1 MKQSATAAHDVQPLL
16 FEDLLDQDVQV
27 TFDAPDQS
35 SDGGALLLAA
45 VDRKLGLTERL
56 AAAFHDLRQPGKVD
70 HTLLEVLRQR
80 VLGLASGYE
89 DGNDAGRL
97 SDEPLLGFLCGK
109 HEDDALASASTLC
122 RIENAATRRDLLR
135 LGHAFTDV
143 VIAHQQRLRRKQR
156 VRRISIDLDPADDPT
171 HGQQEFSF
179 FNAHYDTHCYLPL
192 LAFLTFHDQQGC
204 EEPEQFLVAAL
215 LRPGNV
221 PATAGARG
229 LLRAL
234 IRKLRAA
241 FPEAIMRVRL
251 DGGFAAPE
259 TFAFLEAQR
268 VEYLVNM
275 AGNAVLEKLAEPF
288 MELARER
295 AARTGQ
301 AAQMY
306 ARLWYGA
313 HTWPHARPV
322 VCKAEVV
329 IGADGSARD
338 NPRFVVSNLDEL
350 PRRVYR
356 KRYCRRGEVENRIK
370 ELINGV
376 ALGRT
381 SCTAFLANQLRV
393 FFSAAAYAL
402 FQVLRAA
409 CAGTELA
416 RAQVQRLRDTL
427 VKVSAYVRR
436 VTRRLYLAL
445 PETYPWQTVWRTAAA
460 CIGAWP

>member
-1 MKQSATAAHDVQPLL
+1 MDQSARTSRDVQPFL
-16 FEDLLDQDVQV
+16 FEDLFDKDVQV
-27 TFDAPDQS
+27 SFDAPDQS
-35 SDGGALLLAA
+35 SDGGALLVAA

-56 AAAFHDLRQPGKVD
+56 AAAFDDPRQPGKVE
-70 HTLLEVLRQR
+70 HALLEVFRQR
-80 VLGLASGYE
+80 ILGLASGYE

-109 HEDDALASASTLC
+109 DEEDSLASASTLC
-122 RIENAATRRDLLR
+122 RLENAVTRRDLLR
-135 LGHAFTDV
+135 VGHAFTDAV
-143 VIAHQQRLRRKQR
+143 LAHQQRLRRKQH
-156 VRRISIDLDPADDPT
+156 VHRITIDLDPADDPT
-171 HGQQEFSF
+171 HGQQEFTF
-179 FNAHYDTHCYLPL
+179 FNAHYDSYCYLPL
-192 LAFLTFHDQQGC
+192 LAFVTFHDQHGR

-229 LLRAL
+229 LLRGL

-241 FPEAIMRVRL
+241 FPEAIIRVRL

-259 TFAFLEAQR
+259 TFAFLEAQS

-275 AGNAVLEKLAEPF
+275 ASNAVLEKLAEPF
-288 MELARER
+288 LRIARER

-301 AAQMY
+301 AAQVY
-306 ARLWYGA
+306 TRLWYRA
-313 HTWPHARPV
+313 QSWPHERPV

-338 NPRFVVSNLDEL
+338 NPRFVVSNLGEL

-356 KRYCRRGEVENRIK
+356 QRYCRRGEVENRIK
-370 ELINGV
+370 ELMNGV

-381 SCTAFLANQLRV
+381 SCTAFVANQLRV

-402 FQVLRAA
+402 FQALRAA

-416 RAQVQRLRDTL
+416 RAQVQRLRETL

-445 PETYPWQTVWRTAAA
+445 PESYPWQTVWRAAA
-460 CIGAWP
+460 TCIGAWP

>member
-1 MKQSATAAHDVQPLL
+1 MDQSAKARRNVQPLL
-16 FEDLLDQDVQV
+16 FADLFEKEVRV
-27 TFDAPDQS
+27 TFDAPQQS

-45 VDRKLGLTERL
+45 VDRKLGLTQRL
-56 AAAFHDLRQPGKVD
+56 AAAFHDPRQPGKVD
-70 HTLLEVLRQR
+70 HTLVQVFRQR
-80 VLGLASGYE
+80 ILGLASGYE

-97 SDEPLLGFLCGK
+97 SQEPLLGFLCGK
-109 HEDDALASASTLC
+109 QTGESLASASTLC
-122 RIENAATRRDLLR
+122 RVENTVTRRDLLR
-135 LGHAFTDV
+135 LGHALTDV
-143 VIAHQQRLRRKQR
+143 VIAGQQHLRRRQR
-156 VRRISIDLDPADDPT
+156 VRRITIDLDPADDPT
-171 HGQQEFSF
+171 HGQQQFTF
-179 FNAHYDTHCYLPL
+179 FNAHYDTYCYLPL
-192 LAFLTFHDQQGC
+192 LGFVTFHDEQDQ
-204 EEPEQFLVAAL
+204 EEAEQFLVAAL

-229 LLRAL
+229 LLRRV
-234 IRKLRAA
+234 IHKLRRA
-241 FPEAIMRVRL
+241 FPEALIRVRL

-288 MELARER
+288 MQIARQQ
-295 AARTGQ
+295 AARTRQ
-301 AAQMY
+301 AAKVY
-306 ARLWYGA
+306 ARLWYQA

-338 NPRFVVSNLDEL
+338 NPRFVVSNLGEL

-370 ELINGV
+370 ELMNGV

-381 SCTAFLANQLRV
+381 SCTAFAANQLRV
-393 FFSAAAYAL
+393 FFSAAAYVL
-402 FQVLRAA
+402 FQALRVA

-416 RAQVQRLRDTL
+416 RAQVQRLRDAL
-427 VKVSAYVRR
+427 IKVSAHVRR

-445 PETYPWQTVWRTAAA
+445 PQTYPWQAVWHRAAA
-460 CIGAWP
+460 RIGAWP